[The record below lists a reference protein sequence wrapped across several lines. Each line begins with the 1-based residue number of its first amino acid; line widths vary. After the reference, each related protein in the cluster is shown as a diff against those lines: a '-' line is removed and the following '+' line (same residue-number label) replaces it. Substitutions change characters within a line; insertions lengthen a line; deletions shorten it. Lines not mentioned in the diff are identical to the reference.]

1 MIITISGHPGSGKST
16 VAKLLAK
23 KLGLKHY
30 SAGDFM
36 RAMAIER
43 GISLEEL
50 TKIALKDR
58 SIDDEID
65 KRTVELAE
73 KEDNFVI
80 DSRLGWK
87 FIPGAVKILLTINP
101 DVAAKR
107 IFEMRRPEEKENVT
121 LEKTKEN
128 TKNRLK
134 AEIERYRKIY
144 NVDYTDPK
152 NHDFSVDTSVLTPD
166 EIVGKIM
173 EFLNKRENF
182 KKGTGCSCGHAH

>member
-23 KLGLKHY
+23 KLGFKHF

-36 RAMAIER
+36 RQMTIER
-43 GISLEEL
+43 GTTLEEL
-50 TKIALKDR
+50 TKVALKDR

-65 KRTVELAE
+65 KRTVELAQ

-87 FIPGAVKILLTINP
+87 FIPGAVKILLAINP
-101 DVAAKR
+101 EVAAKR
-107 IFEMRRPEEKENVT
+107 VFAQMRPDEKENTT
-121 LEKTKEN
+121 LEKTREN
-128 TKNRLK
+128 QDKRFA
-134 AEIERYRKIY
+134 AEIKRYTDWY
-144 NVDYTDPK
+144 GVDYTDAK
-152 NHDFSVDTSVLTPD
+152 NHDFSVDTSALTPD

-173 EFLNKRENF
+173 EFLNKKESF

>member
-16 VAKLLAK
+16 IAKMLAK
-23 KLGLKHY
+23 RLGMKHF

-43 GISLEEL
+43 GISLDEL

-58 SIDDEID
+58 SVDDEID
-65 KRTVELAE
+65 RRTVELAK

-87 FIPGAVKILLTINP
+87 FIPGAIKILLVITP

-107 IFEMRRPEEKENVT
+107 IFAMKRPEEKENVS

-128 TKNRLK
+128 TEKRFK
-134 AEIERYRKIY
+134 AEIERYHKLY
-144 NVDYTDPK
+144 NVDYTDKK
-152 NHDFSVDTSVLTPD
+152 NHDFVVDTGSLSPD
-166 EIVGKIM
+166 QILDKIIVFLEEKGK
-173 EFLNKRENF
+173 L
-182 KKGTGCSCGHAH
+182 